1 MFALIFI
8 TNKEASIDPAVL
20 HPELQVISLNFIV
33 FLAISI
39 KQVKRAFHMQQ
50 ERNEAGKKC
59 VNNRI
64 KIKRS

>member
-1 MFALIFI
+1 MFTLIFI

-39 KQVKRAFHMQQ
+39 KQVKRAFYMQQ
-50 ERNEAGKKC
+50 EKNELEKTTL
-59 VNNRI
+59 NNRI
-64 KIKRS
+64 KIKRG